1 MIILIGGENYSRVSG
16 IWYRVKNFQQFLVV
30 TVATTSKDTQ
40 AEIMSDRYLDSGGI
54 LEVLVFELE
63 PELV

>member
-1 MIILIGGENYSRVSG
+1 MVQGQKFPTVLS
-16 IWYRVKNFQQFLVV
+16 V
-30 TVATTSKDTQ
+30 TVATTSKDTL
-40 AEIMSDRYLDSGGI
+40 AEIIMSDRYLDSGGI